1 MRLFK
6 DGLSRSA
13 TFWLGL
19 LTLCFLAWLWMDS
32 VFYETRIGL
41 GGQSQSLTMVAGIVE
56 AEWITG
62 YPLAPKTG
70 IGWGRNKRR
79 KPVNIIWSPH
89 FYGWSDGTV
98 HVGGTTATVGIPIR
112 TYHLQLA
119 LWIPF
124 VVFTFIWCIALRFS
138 LMRRKR
144 IQQVLDCIR

>member
-6 DGLSRSA
+6 DGLSKSA

-19 LTLCFLAWLWMDS
+19 FTLCFLAWLWVDS
-32 VFYETRIGL
+32 VFYETTL
-41 GGQSQSLTMVAGIVE
+41 GFGGRSPSSLTMVAGIVE

-62 YPLAPKTG
+62 YPLVPKAG
-70 IGWGRNKRR
+70 IGWGRNK
-79 KPVNIIWSPH
+79 KKHINMIWSPD
-89 FYGWSDGTV
+89 FYGWYNGTV
-98 HVGGTTATVGIPIR
+98 HIGRTTATAGIPIR
-112 TYHLQLA
+112 TYYLRLA

-144 IQQVLDCIR
+144 IQQALDCIR